1 MAAYLIVDIDVQDQE
16 GFARYREAVP
26 PVVAKFGGRYLVKA
40 GTLHPMEGEFELK
53 RLVILEFPSME
64 AARAFYESPE
74 YAPLLKLRMESAP
87 SKMVLVG
94 GWVPPG

>member
-1 MAAYLIVDIDVQDQE
+1 MVAYLIVDIDVQDQE

-40 GTLHPMEGEFELK
+40 GTLHPMESDFELK
-53 RLVILEFPSME
+53 RLVIIEFPSME

-74 YAPLLKLRMESAP
+74 YAPLLKLRLESAP
-87 SKMVLVG
+87 SKMVLVE
-94 GWVPPG
+94 GWVAPG